1 METFSLEDWWEEQDE
16 AHPMCTAEYWE
27 EQQCSLKELNEWI
40 KKRNQEN
47 E

>member
-1 METFSLEDWWEEQDE
+1 MTSFSLEDWWKEQDE
-16 AHPMCTAEYWE
+16 AHPTCTSEYWE

-40 KKRNQEN
+40 IKRKQED